1 LTPFGVT
8 TMEKMKRQ
16 VDRSRVVPRV
26 RRKARA
32 KVTAAYHEAGS
43 VKRTRAVQQRAV
55 DTQHR
60 IIDAAI
66 KEFSQHGFE
75 GSSVRRVAK
84 NAGLKQ
90 ALITYH
96 FKTKDRL
103 WRACLAQC
111 VESFSARFQS
121 RLHGLRGVDNTV
133 KLQIML
139 DEFIRFTVDNIDFHR
154 LMADVASKPS
164 PQLAWLV
171 DKYLKD
177 IFKMWV
183 DLIQQAQQ
191 AGQFV
196 KGDPYHLLYIFIGA
210 VSRLFLL
217 AAEVKLIT
225 GRSAFDQAY
234 IDEHIEICLNLFFKN
249 N

>member
-1 LTPFGVT
+1 MTPFGVT

-16 VDRSRVVPRV
+16 VDRSRVPRV

-43 VKRTRAVQQRAV
+43 VKRTRAVQQRAI

-66 KEFSQHGFE
+66 KEFSRHAFE
-75 GSSVRRVAK
+75 GASVRRVAK
-84 NAGLKQ
+84 NAGVKQ

-111 VESFSARFQS
+111 VENYSARFQS
-121 RLHGLRGVDNTV
+121 RLLGLRGVNDTE

-164 PQLAWLV
+164 PQLAWLA
-171 DKYLKD
+171 DKYLKE
-177 IFKMWV
+177 IFNMWA
-183 DLIQQAQQ
+183 DLIRRAQL

-196 KGDPYHLLYIFIGA
+196 KGDPYHLVYIFIGA

-217 AAEVKLIT
+217 AAEVELIT

-234 IDEHIEICLNLFFKN
+234 INEHIEICLNLFFRN